1 MAKSLSVRTKLSLL
15 VALPLI
21 PLLILAGI
29 SIHQKQAAR
38 SQAQDLRTL
47 MSFATGIG
55 SLAHDLQAE
64 RGMTVGFLSSRG
76 ARFAET
82 LKNQQAQTDA
92 SISRLE
98 AQLGDVL
105 AAVTDKELRGSISA
119 TRQAVLGSLGE
130 LRTAAAGFQLSP
142 EQALQRYSG
151 LIQQLLDIPAYS
163 VKLATDSELVGHT
176 ISYAF
181 LLAAKESAGQT
192 RAVLSDIFVTGHFT
206 DASFQRFARLYA
218 STDFYLELFLK
229 YADEQTRTVY
239 RDAMGQSQVEKAQR
253 LRMQAMEQARAPNL
267 TQVDP
272 VEWFEAATALVN
284 AMKRVED
291 HLSGSLMTMV
301 QEIRASASVQL
312 LSYLLIAGAVLL
324 LTLVVALALVRVLS
338 SSLSKVRAGLTE
350 VAETGDLRTRVEVPS
365 RDEVGQIAE
374 AFNTMVESLQSV
386 LGQVAVATAS
396 LNAQSEQLAA
406 MSRATRNAAD
416 RQKNE
421 THQSASAMNEMATT
435 VQEVARNTSAAAAE
449 TRNATEE
456 AGVGRQVGTEVM
468 DAIDTLASE
477 IRDAAEVITGLKQD
491 SEAIGGILEVIR
503 EVAEQTNLLALNAAI
518 EAARAG
524 EQGRGFAVV
533 ADEVRTLASRTNA
546 SAQEIQQMI
555 ERVQGRTDQAVA
567 VMDRS
572 RQQAQLSVKKA
583 ADAGASLQRIT
594 GMIGQISDMNVQ
606 IASASEEQSAVAEE
620 INRNI
625 LAIHRIAEENAAG
638 TAQLEASSQELE
650 RLAHELQAGLAGFK
664 L

>member
-456 AGVGRQVGTEVM
+456 AGVGRQVVTEVM

>member
-272 VEWFEAATALVN
+272 VEWIEAATALVN

-456 AGVGRQVGTEVM
+456 AGVGRQVVTEVM

>member
-324 LTLVVALALVRVLS
+324 LTLVVELALVRVLS

-456 AGVGRQVGTEVM
+456 AGVGRQVVTEVM

>member
-456 AGVGRQVGTEVM
+456 AGVGRQVVTEVM

-524 EQGRGFAVV
+524 DQGRGFAVV
-533 ADEVRTLASRTNA
+533 AAEVRKLAERSQAAAAEIGSVAAGSVGQAEMAGQLLDEIVPAIQQTAALVQETVAA
-546 SAQEIQQMI
+546 SATQTSDVARIDSAMDQLSQIAQQSASSSEQLAATAQEML
-555 ERVQGRTDQAVA
+555 
-567 VMDRS
+567 DRS
-572 RQQAQLSVKKA
+572 ERLQQLMAFFRVGKA
-583 ADAGASLQRIT
+583 A
-594 GMIGQISDMNVQ
+594 
-606 IASASEEQSAVAEE
+606 
-620 INRNI
+620 
-625 LAIHRIAEENAAG
+625 
-638 TAQLEASSQELE
+638 
-650 RLAHELQAGLAGFK
+650 
-664 L
+664 